1 MKEFHLYSGKQ
12 IHNTIKEMFIN
23 FEIQIISKEQLKKN
37 NLINQNIL
45 LIIDEDFLENL
56 KKSFFFNNN
65 VVIFFTSNKSFDNKF
80 FFHAKVFNKQ
90 ININKFIDEVTT
102 LFAKNSFIYGDIK
115 ILGEKIINKKTE
127 KEIFL
132 TTLEKEILTFL
143 IDRQQIEKNFLLEDV
158 LKIKKDTETK
168 TIDSHLTRIRNKI
181 LKINSKLK
189 ILSKGDKVFLEF
201 WFKYGSII
209 EKKFLSKV
217 FSSL

>member
-23 FEIQIISKEQLKKN
+23 FEIHIISKEQLKKN
-37 NLINQNIL
+37 NFINQNIL
-45 LIIDEDFLENL
+45 LIIDEDFSENL

-201 WFKYGSII
+201 
-209 EKKFLSKV
+209 
-217 FSSL
+217 